1 MASAEAQCHS
11 LPGLLCNLTEQR
23 LVELLY
29 RAASQPADVRMVET
43 LLKSGARANVAQS
56 PAVPSP
62 LHACCAALKAAAGN
76 QMAEAGLALTAA
88 ALVRCNPAALA
99 VRDEAGRTPVDIVAA
114 GLPRATAEG
123 GRLVTA
129 ALRARQPSRR
139 SRLVFRALLALLLLF
154 VLALIF
160 VPEPTR

>member
-1 MASAEAQCHS
+1 M
-11 LPGLLCNLTEQR
+11 
-23 LVELLY
+23 
-29 RAASQPADVRMVET
+29 
-43 LLKSGARANVAQS
+43 LKSGARANVAQS

-62 LHACCAALKAAAGN
+62 LHACCAALRAAAGN

-99 VRDEAGRTPVDIVAA
+99 VRDEAGRTPVDIAAA

-129 ALRARQPSRR
+129 ALRSRQPSRR
-139 SRLVFRALLALLLLF
+139 SLLRRVFRALLALLLLF